1 MIKIGQIGIGHN
13 HGAAKMLAIRKFP
26 ELFQVVGYA
35 EEKEEWV
42 EKRAQLPA
50 YADLPRLSIEEVIS
64 QSDAIL
70 VETDV
75 WDLTKIALRCVEAGK
90 HIHMD
95 KPASGTL
102 AEFRQLLD
110 TAKEKNLVVQMGY
123 MYRYNPAVLKC
134 LALLDSGKLGE
145 IHTVNAEMSACEPV
159 GYKQWLSQF
168 PGAGMYIFGCHLV
181 DLVVRILGKPEK
193 VHSFLKQTGNDGMQL
208 PDVNLAILE
217 YPNALAKVFNS
228 AVEVNGWGRR
238 QLMVSGSKGTV
249 NIMPLESPCVM
260 TYSDLEIADW
270 YHDDK
275 KITVDVADLP
285 KDCRYDS
292 MVQDFYA
299 YITGEKENPYT
310 YEHDYTVQEVL
321 LQIVGGN
328 QNG

>member
-35 EEKEEWV
+35 EEKEAWI
-42 EKRAQLPA
+42 EKRGQLPA
-50 YADLPRLSIEEVIS
+50 YQGLPRLTAEEVIA

-70 VETDV
+70 IETDV
-75 WDLTKIALRCVEAGK
+75 WDLTKTAQRCVDAGK

-102 AEFRQLLD
+102 AEFRHLLD
-110 TAKEKNLVVQMGY
+110 TAREKNLVVQMGY
-123 MYRYNPAVLKC
+123 MYRYNPAVQKC
-134 LALLDSGKLGE
+134 LELLDAGKLGE
-145 IHTVNAEMSACEPV
+145 IYSVNAEMSAFDPAS
-159 GYKQWLSQF
+159 YKQWLSQF
-168 PGAGMYIFGCHLV
+168 PGGGMYIFGCHLV
-181 DLVVRILGKPEK
+181 DLIVRILGKPEK
-193 VHSFLKQTGNDGMQL
+193 VHAFMKHTGLNGIDL
-208 PDVNLAILE
+208 PDNGLAVLE
-217 YPNALAKVFNS
+217 YPKALARIMQS

-249 NIMPLESPCVM
+249 NIMPLESPCKM
-260 TYSDLEIADW
+260 TYTDLEIADW

-285 KDCRYDS
+285 KDCRYDA

-299 YITGEKENPYT
+299 YIIGEKENPYT
-310 YEHDYTVQEVL
+310 YDHDYAVQEVL
-321 LQIVGGN
+321 LQIVGGESV
-328 QNG
+328 